1 MSENTTTTTKKK
13 PGRPVGT
20 TKGGTQRQALSISLL
35 PDDQILLLAVKDRYN
50 VTQSA
55 LFSFILHNAWLLS
68 VPAIELEALRRR
80 RDAGD
85 D

>member
-1 MSENTTTTTKKK
+1 MTDNTIATKKK

-20 TKGGTQRQALSISLL
+20 SKGGTQRQVLSISLL
-35 PDDQILLLAVKDRYN
+35 PDDQVLLLAVKERYN

-80 RDAGD
+80 HVSGD

>member
-1 MSENTTTTTKKK
+1 MTENTITMKKK

-20 TKGGTQRQALSISLL
+20 SKGGTQRQVLSISLL
-35 PDDQILLLAVKDRYN
+35 PDDQVLLLAVKERYN

-55 LFSFILHNAWLLS
+55 LFGFILHNAWLLT
-68 VPAIELEALRRR
+68 VPAMELEKLRRTNQ
-80 RDAGD
+80 AGD

>member
-1 MSENTTTTTKKK
+1 MTENTIPMKKK

-20 TKGGTQRQALSISLL
+20 SKGGTQRQVLSISLL
-35 PDDQILLLAVKDRYN
+35 PDDQVLLLAVKERYN

>member
-1 MSENTTTTTKKK
+1 MTENTITMKKK

-20 TKGGTQRQALSISLL
+20 SKGGTQRQVLSISLL
-35 PDDQILLLAVKDRYN
+35 PDDQVLLLAVKERYN

-55 LFSFILHNAWLLS
+55 LFSFILHNAWLLT
-68 VPAIELEALRRR
+68 VPAIELEKLRR
-80 RDAGD
+80 AKQTGD